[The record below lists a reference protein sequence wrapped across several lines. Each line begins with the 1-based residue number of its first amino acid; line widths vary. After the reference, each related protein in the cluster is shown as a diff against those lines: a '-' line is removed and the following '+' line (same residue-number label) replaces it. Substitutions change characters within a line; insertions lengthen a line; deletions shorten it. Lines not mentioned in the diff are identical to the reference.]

1 MKTYDITFQ
10 KIEDARQECIKKK
23 AILKI
28 SKSYD
33 TLIRVYDLLEDL
45 KTRKASNLHLAKS
58 IRMWIAS
65 YNKVKS
71 NFVATQLY
79 HFLEDCRVK

>member
-10 KIEDARQECIKKK
+10 KIEDARQECMKKK
-23 AILKI
+23 AIP
-28 SKSYD
+28 
-33 TLIRVYDLLEDL
+33 
-45 KTRKASNLHLAKS
+45 SNPHLAKS